1 MLAQVSYLGCFIS
14 PNKEQFSTL
23 KAIISDFVKGR
34 LNVARDKITLDG
46 KYGGLGMIELDD
58 FITAQQCCWLKRL
71 HNGSPDTY
79 KEIFKILGCDRLD
92 YVDPDSCKIENWPI
106 LGGIWQAIRRFYVK
120 FTGTGNN
127 WERLPVLFNPLIKMD
142 RGGKLLCNK
151 FFLHNRPVIG
161 ADIAATITGSIL
173 WDGERVKSLDDINL
187 LLPVQLSLASYMRL
201 SAVSVFWDKNKLKH
215 VTGVPGLT
223 LSEFL
228 VRTKKGSKKF
238 RNVLGTDAIK
248 TGEKIRAKSTNSFLQ
263 AAELIPVPIPVQV
276 PDPVTKALFDSN
288 FLALWNGSFLK
299 NRLRDFLFKF
309 YTNRLG
315 IAARVAH
322 FNAGISECCTFC
334 VKDGRFPAPRET
346 MRHLFVECPLVEK
359 LHNFANSQFWP
370 TIKNAIS
377 DPNSRDKCLFW
388 LCGVVP
394 VLGRKNAFIQTATCV
409 INFYVWECKL
419 KKKCVR
425 LGQLQELR
433 GQKFT

>member
-1 MLAQVSYLGCFIS
+1 MGFNDDNEIPAWVSNSGFQVVDSINILGCNITKSIEKLNENFSKTIQKVTAIKRFWERFNLSLPGRIAIAKSLMLAQVSYLGCFIS
-14 PNKEQFSTL
+14 PNKEQLSTL

-187 LLPVQLSLASYMRL
+187 LLPVQLSLA
-201 SAVSVFWDKNKLKH
+201 
-215 VTGVPGLT
+215 
-223 LSEFL
+223 
-228 VRTKKGSKKF
+228 
-238 RNVLGTDAIK
+238 
-248 TGEKIRAKSTNSFLQ
+248 
-263 AAELIPVPIPVQV
+263 
-276 PDPVTKALFDSN
+276 
-288 FLALWNGSFLK
+288 
-299 NRLRDFLFKF
+299 
-309 YTNRLG
+309 
-315 IAARVAH
+315 
-322 FNAGISECCTFC
+322 
-334 VKDGRFPAPRET
+334 
-346 MRHLFVECPLVEK
+346 
-359 LHNFANSQFWP
+359 
-370 TIKNAIS
+370 
-377 DPNSRDKCLFW
+377 
-388 LCGVVP
+388 
-394 VLGRKNAFIQTATCV
+394 
-409 INFYVWECKL
+409 
-419 KKKCVR
+419 
-425 LGQLQELR
+425 
-433 GQKFT
+433 